1 MTRVLSAPGLWMQNC
16 TTFEPDD
23 SMLEVAIHALK
34 IVLPEKAG
42 ADAW

>member
-1 MTRVLSAPGLWMQNC
+1 MRRESVELPTGAVVPEWY
-16 TTFEPDD
+16 D